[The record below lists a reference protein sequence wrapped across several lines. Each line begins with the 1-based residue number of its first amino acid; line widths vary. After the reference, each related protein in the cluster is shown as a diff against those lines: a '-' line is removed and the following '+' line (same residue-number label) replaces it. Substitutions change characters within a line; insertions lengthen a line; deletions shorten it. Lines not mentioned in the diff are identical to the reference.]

1 MTLDPEGNLWFS
13 NVTRHDTSDGST
25 YFCYA
30 ESLTMYVSLNIYIKI
45 SHRYM
50 SNLS

>member
-30 ESLTMYVSLNIYIKI
+30 ESLTMYVSLY
-45 SHRYM
+45 Y
-50 SNLS
+50 

>member
-30 ESLTMYVSLNIYIKI
+30 ESLTMYVHFYYKNISLKKKFE
-45 SHRYM
+45 
-50 SNLS
+50 